1 MLANTGNGSQS
12 VTNRPEIDIKL
23 AKNGGQ
29 KYKALIKPRD
39 VTVDD
44 LPSDLSMDEWGEIQK
59 YGQKLH
65 EDEIRAYKQKHIK
78 KAMEV
83 KGVLDKQIKDRVEQR
98 EK

>member
-1 MLANTGNGSQS
+1 MTKKEAS
-12 VTNRPEIDIKL
+12 D
-23 AKNGGQ
+23 Q

-78 KAMEV
+78 KAFEV
-83 KGVLDKQIKDRVEQR
+83 K
-98 EK
+98 